1 MTCWM
6 LCAWGTGS
14 VLYSLQYSALFV
26 TSFVFL
32 MGLLFK
38 VDGVPLSSGT
48 Y

>member
-6 LCAWGTGS
+6 LWAWGTGS
-14 VLYSLQYSALFV
+14 VLYSLQYSALF
-26 TSFVFL
+26 FVFL

-38 VDGVPLSSGT
+38 VDGVPSSSGT